1 MDDAQTA
8 SDTITMAALMRA
20 LQVALHEVGRIDP
33 GALDRVERTALQAI
47 KALDPSD
54 FDYAEQADGL
64 GEGLRLVRTVFRHA
78 RVMQDLNKPPMH
90 PDRLPIRE

>member
-47 KALDPSD
+47 SA
-54 FDYAEQADGL
+54 AAVHHIQTAAQE
-64 GEGLRLVRTVFRHA
+64 LR
-78 RVMQDLNKPPMH
+78 
-90 PDRLPIRE
+90 

>member
-1 MDDAQTA
+1 MDDTQTA

-20 LQVALHEVGRIDP
+20 LQVALHEVGRHDP
-33 GALDRVERTALQAI
+33 NALARVERTALQAI
-47 KALDPSD
+47 KALDPAD

-78 RVMQDLNKPPMH
+78 RVMQDLRKPPIL
-90 PDRLPIRE
+90 PDQLPIPE